1 MNKKVDFGYI
11 NAILSEI
18 VLSYIKNFLDSP
30 CIAGEAVVVGCN
42 QFDVDRQEV
51 SLFVVVAAKISCELI
66 LQLSPEAA
74 APGETV
80 CAAAKIIWVGKNWE
94 VVPVVEVVPWD
105 WVELLVEKWGFPEG
119 WQQPVIC
126 WCWGW
131 WGSCC
136 WFCRM

>member
-1 MNKKVDFGYI
+1 MQFFQKLYFFIQKIF
-11 NAILSEI
+11 
-18 VLSYIKNFLDSP
+18 FDSP

-80 CAAAKIIWVGKNWE
+80 CAAAKIIWVGKNWV
-94 VVPVVEVVPWD
+94 VVPVLVVVPWD
-105 WVELLVEKWGFPEG
+105 WVELLVVEKWGFPEG

>member
-1 MNKKVDFGYI
+1 MEARKEGKKTQFQQPFNTLLATKALVTM
-11 NAILSEI
+11 S
-18 VLSYIKNFLDSP
+18 VLFFLDLPRSISNAGISVQAEPSNITLAAAVGPQWP

-80 CAAAKIIWVGKNWE
+80 CAAAKIIWVGKNW
-94 VVPVVEVVPWD
+94 
-105 WVELLVEKWGFPEG
+105 
-119 WQQPVIC
+119 
-126 WCWGW
+126 
-131 WGSCC
+131 
-136 WFCRM
+136 